1 MIIETKAPI
10 AIEELKKYFTDKGVS
25 YLIDYE
31 KSDLKGKKLLTYLS
45 NLDIP
50 SDIKNVDLEL
60 IKEYLH
66 SVSLV
71 NIKSLENIVIDILF
85 VEKNLAKNEHYNKFI
100 SENFEIIEKWKNKL
114 ESLSIYNMYMLNS
127 DEFRDYAKSYPNDDT
142 KDLEGVNFV
151 SLLKHERFFSYYG
164 RINNDKVKFYNH
176 YFNDYMFRGKNMF
189 DYWANDKNPLF
200 LLTWGVAN
208 NKGKD
213 YINAKKEFIK
223 NVTSIQ

>member
-10 AIEELKKYFTDKGVS
+10 SIEDLKKHFTEKDVS
-25 YLIDYE
+25 YLIDYSTSE
-31 KSDLKGKKLLTYLS
+31 LKGKKLLTYLS

-50 SDIKNVDLEL
+50 SNIKNVDLEL
-60 IKEYLH
+60 VKEYLH
-66 SVSLV
+66 SISLT
-71 NIKSLENIVIDILF
+71 NINSLENIVIDILF
-85 VEKNLAKNEHYNKFI
+85 IKKGLLKGDSYKEFIEQNK
-100 SENFEIIEKWKNKL
+100 EILDKWENKL
-114 ESLSIYNMYMLNS
+114 ESLTLYNMYMLNS
-127 DEFRDYAKSYPNDDT
+127 DEFRNYAKCFPNDET
-142 KDLEGVNFV
+142 QDLEGVNFI
-151 SLLKHERFFSYYG
+151 SLLKHERFFAYYG
-164 RINNDKVKFYNH
+164 RINNNKLKFYNH

-208 NKGKD
+208 NKGKE